1 MATQKHTH
9 WWWIKKA
16 SAEDGDAWL
25 ATLSEEDFDYLLKL
39 KKQYDCMCF
48 PMRKNVK
55 KEMDRRE
62 EEAKNKKLSKIA
74 ASKAPRRTTGDKA
87 VFNAKLA
94 DEKKV
99 LPRNKRDEKA
109 SAEDSGEDSDFLEV
123 ISSGV
128 VSSSSSLSTP
138 KRQCFT
144 TPTQCPGA
152 PSRGDQV
159 AQGGLLAILA
169 QFQEENKR
177 QAAALEAFYL
187 AQLASSSSSAAAAAA
202 PVVAPANDDVNMY
215 DDDDNNDLIR
225 SRPTAAAAPRSAS
238 DALVASIVEAA
249 AEPASAPA
257 PTPGAGLFTDEEL
270 VLPEMS
276 PFPAA
281 SPGIF
286 SPPRRRSSHDHEHR
300 HRHRSVSRSP
310 RALFQTPPPAA
321 AAASP
326 PVLTL
331 ASLVAAASDPM
342 PAHEDEMK

>member
-1 MATQKHTH
+1 MASQKHTH

-16 SAEDGDAWL
+16 AAEDGDAWL

-48 PMRKNVK
+48 PMRRNVK

-87 VFNAKLA
+87 VFNSKLA

-109 SAEDSGEDSDFLEV
+109 SEDSGEDSDFLEV

-152 PSRGDQV
+152 PSRGDQGV
-159 AQGGLLAILA
+159 QQNLQAMFNRLL
-169 QFQEENKR
+169 QEREQTSR
-177 QAAALEAFYL
+177 ALEVFQL
-187 AQLASSSSSAAAAAA
+187 AMLASSSPVAPAVSSSAATAA

-215 DDDDNNDLIR
+215 DDDDLIR
-225 SRPTAAAAPRSAS
+225 SPPTAAAAPRSVA

-249 AEPASAPA
+249 ADPHSAQPE
-257 PTPGAGLFTDEEL
+257 TPGTNLFADEEM
-270 VLPEMS
+270 PAMS
-276 PFPAA
+276 PFLPVL
-281 SPGIF
+281 SPTF
-286 SPPRRRSSHDHEHR
+286 SSPRRRRSHSHDHEHR
-300 HRHRSVSRSP
+300 HRSVSHSP
-310 RALFQTPPPAA
+310 RSLFQPTSPTVAA
-321 AAASP
+321 AAP

-331 ASLVAAASDPM
+331 ASLVAAAEPEEEAT
-342 PAHEDEMK
+342 PQ